1 MPLRLVIGPLNY
13 SSWSVRPWL
22 ALKYSG
28 LNFKPHTVNL
38 FVDEAWKE
46 KLLQFSG
53 AGKVPVLVD
62 GQLSVHESLAI
73 CEYVAELAPEAKLW
87 PEERAARA
95 RARAISAEMAT
106 GFHAVRTEMPMN
118 GRARSLKPSVL
129 SSAAKDEVERI
140 TQVWTASLQA
150 LGGPYLF
157 ENFTIADC
165 MYFPVL
171 SRFRTYGVELSG
183 DALEY
188 SKTIWDHPIVKEW
201 EKLASQSVAI
211 PKYDALLG

>member
-28 LNFKPHTVNL
+28 LPFKTHAIDL
-38 FVDEAWKE
+38 FVDEGWKE

-62 GQLSVHESLAI
+62 GQLSIHESLAI
-73 CEYVAELAPEAKLW
+73 CEYVNELAPEARLW
-87 PEERAARA
+87 PEDRASRA
-95 RARAISAEMAT
+95 RARAVSAEMAC
-106 GFHAVRTEMPMN
+106 GFPAVRSEMPMN
-118 GRARSLKPSVL
+118 GRARSREPVVL
-129 SSAAKDEVERI
+129 SAAAKTEIERI
-140 TQVWTASLQA
+140 REVWSASLQT

-171 SRFRTYGVELSG
+171 SRFRTYGVELNG

-188 SKTIWDHPIVKEW
+188 SKTMWEHPIVKEW
-201 EKLASQSVAI
+201 EKLASSSIAI
-211 PKYDALLG
+211 PKYDELLG